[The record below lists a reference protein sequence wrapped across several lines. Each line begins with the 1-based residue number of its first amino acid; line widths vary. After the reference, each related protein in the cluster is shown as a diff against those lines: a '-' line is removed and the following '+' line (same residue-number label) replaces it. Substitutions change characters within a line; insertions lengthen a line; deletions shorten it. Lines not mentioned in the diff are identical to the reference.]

1 MLQMWTFLL
10 TFFRVVT
17 AAFLFFLMDS
27 TNFLVFF
34 PNLDLQVTTKKKI
47 KRKVLAYFLAEK
59 LGKLIQIRQIRWTL
73 ENNPENQESN

>member
-1 MLQMWTFLL
+1 
-10 TFFRVVT
+10 
-17 AAFLFFLMDS
+17 MDS

-73 ENNPENQESN
+73 ENNPEN